1 MTYAKIVP
9 VKRGLSAKRAH
20 ANSSSMML
28 MFIMERAC
36 VWAEVMCMRACSAA
50 HPLSLAST
58 DAVTRLIVGLYMR
71 ESNQPRPGV
80 APGDPQHKAVGWTS
94 SSGAERVCAAM
105 QRVAQV
111 FLYGNAKT
119 PPK

>member
-1 MTYAKIVP
+1 
-9 VKRGLSAKRAH
+9 
-20 ANSSSMML
+20 MML

-94 SSGAERVCAAM
+94 SSGAESMRSDAAS
-105 QRVAQV
+105 RPSLFVRERKDP
-111 FLYGNAKT
+111 AKMT
-119 PPK
+119 YSRMALIKRDLLATIASAKSQ